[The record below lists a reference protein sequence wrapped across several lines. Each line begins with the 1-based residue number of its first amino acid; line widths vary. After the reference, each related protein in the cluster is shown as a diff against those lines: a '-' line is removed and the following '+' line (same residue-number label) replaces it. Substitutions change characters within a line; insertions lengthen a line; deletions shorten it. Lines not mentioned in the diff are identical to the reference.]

1 MQIRIVCAGKLK
13 ESYYREAA
21 DEYAKRICRYVP
33 LEIEEVA
40 DERIPET
47 FSPAQERIAVEK
59 EGKRILERI
68 GAKDHVIALCID
80 GKQYDS
86 VAFAGR
92 LNALAEEGKSRIV
105 FVIGG
110 SSGLSGE
117 IVGRSD
123 ERLSLSRMT
132 FPHRIARVLLLEQ
145 IYRACKILR
154 HETYHK

>member
-1 MQIRIVCAGKLK
+1 M
-13 ESYYREAA
+13 
-21 DEYAKRICRYVP
+21 
-33 LEIEEVA
+33 
-40 DERIPET
+40 
-47 FSPAQERIAVEK
+47 
-59 EGKRILERI
+59 
-68 GAKDHVIALCID
+68 IALCID